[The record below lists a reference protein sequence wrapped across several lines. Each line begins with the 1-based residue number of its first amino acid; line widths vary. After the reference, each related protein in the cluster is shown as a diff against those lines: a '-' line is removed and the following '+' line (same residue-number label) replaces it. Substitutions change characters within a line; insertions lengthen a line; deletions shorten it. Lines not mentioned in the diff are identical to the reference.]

1 MKKSG
6 FTLVELLVAM
16 VLFGVVGTAMY
27 QVLITNQR
35 IYRQQA
41 QRVDVNSNVR
51 AALAMISGELREL
64 NASDALGS
72 DIISMSATQITY
84 KAVRNLSLLCLDPDV
99 AAAQITVFR
108 NFTFGL
114 RSLDIL
120 RDSVVIFADGGP
132 DDSDDLWLH
141 ANASGVTTGLACPG
155 GVAST
160 TITLTGISSP
170 GLDEVLSGAPLRSFE
185 IVQLTL
191 YQDVNS
197 DYWFGTSSYNKTGGV
212 WGSIQPILGPLTA
225 NGLQLEYYDATG
237 TVTAIPAA
245 VARISITVTG
255 QSAEP
260 VRTPDGSIDYLTVDL
275 VTHVALRNN
284 R

>member
-197 DYWFGTSSYNKTGGV
+197 DYWFGTSSYNKTAGV